1 MNLIKLIVIGMGASA
16 LTACATTTE
25 SGDMASNADEVTTS
39 QNERGEDV
47 QCERIRETGSRFTRR
62 VCTTARQR
70 EQMRENARQTQQG
83 TSDFDPGDTSDGSA
97 PGGVIGG
104 PN

>member
-47 QCERIRETGSRFTRR
+47 QCERIRETGS
-62 VCTTARQR
+62 QR